1 MKTINRYKGIIFS
14 SAIIAGIVISGCKK
28 EFLEVNPT
36 DQTSSSEVFSSEAKI
51 AAAMTG
57 IYNLTTFSGYT
68 NNMLLSVDVK
78 GGDVMIVS
86 GAGNYNWYTSQYQFA
101 ETVNTTEPEEYW
113 SYAYKVISNANQF
126 VVNIPG
132 SPIAEARKA
141 TYLAEARAKRAEAYF
156 WLIRWYAKPYS
167 VDPEA
172 FGVPIIRQPLG
183 PNDAPPGRDK
193 VKDVYAFIL
202 EDFKYAEENLGEG
215 TTIYRMNVQAVQG
228 YLARI
233 YLTMGNWAEASRY
246 AKLARQGSPL
256 SSGEELLEG
265 FNNPT
270 SEWIYA
276 INVRTDDNQGFR
288 SVASFFD
295 PYDIGYSSFRATD
308 EFFNSF
314 SDDDIRKG
322 QFLVKSD
329 PDADPSTAEYRR
341 RGPQGWLINKFD
353 FTSTPANNQVMIRS
367 SEMYLI
373 EAEAEARL
381 GNETP
386 AKQALLAIQGR
397 AGVTTVISPK
407 TGTALI
413 EEILTERAKEL
424 YGEGHKFFD
433 LLRNKKPVNRTGSLS
448 HWKIVNFQPGDDRLV
463 LPIPQAEINVNPTI
477 KAQQNP
483 GYQ

>member
-14 SAIIAGIVISGCKK
+14 SAIVAGILISGCKK

-51 AAAMTG
+51 DAAMTG

-86 GAGNYNWYTSQYQFA
+86 GAGNYNWYTSQYQFV

-113 SYAYKVISNANQF
+113 SYAYKIIANANQF
-126 VVNIPG
+126 VANIPG
-132 SPIAEARKA
+132 SPIADTKKA
-141 TYLAEARAKRAEAYF
+141 SYLAEARAKRAEAYF

-172 FGVPIIRQPLG
+172 LGVPIIREPLG
-183 PNDAPPGRDK
+183 PTDAPPGRDK

-202 EDFKYAEENLGEG
+202 EDLKYAEENLGEG
-215 TTIYRMNVQAVQG
+215 TTIYRMNEQAVQG

-233 YLTMGNWAEASRY
+233 YLTMGNWPEASKY
-246 AKLARQGSPL
+246 AKLAREGNQL

-314 SDDDIRKG
+314 SDDDIRKE

-373 EAEAEARL
+373 E
-381 GNETP
+381 
-386 AKQALLAIQGR
+386 
-397 AGVTTVISPK
+397 
-407 TGTALI
+407 
-413 EEILTERAKEL
+413 
-424 YGEGHKFFD
+424 
-433 LLRNKKPVNRTGSLS
+433 
-448 HWKIVNFQPGDDRLV
+448 
-463 LPIPQAEINVNPTI
+463 
-477 KAQQNP
+477 
-483 GYQ
+483 